1 MLGVSPALLG
11 ELLDRHGAA
20 LVLFARQ
27 FCASPEDVVQEAFV
41 QLARQ
46 GAAPTQPAAWLYRV
60 VRNGALSAARG
71 EQRRRKHEAAAAKR
85 TGAWFLPV
93 EAARLDADS
102 AAEAL
107 RHLSLEEREIIVAHV
122 WGGLTFQ
129 QISELVGL
137 SAATAY
143 RRYEGGLQT
152 LRTILGE
159 DRLAPSQ
166 PNTNRGER
174 G

>member
-1 MLGVSPALLG
+1 MLGVSAALLG

-46 GAAPTQPAAWLYRV
+46 DEAPVQPAAWLYRV

-85 TGAWFLPV
+85 TSGWFLPA
-93 EAARLDADS
+93 EAARIDAET

-107 RHLSLEEREIIVAHV
+107 RELSLEEREIIVSHL

-129 QISELVGL
+129 QIGEMVGQ

-143 RRYEGGLQT
+143 RRYVAGLKT
-152 LRTILGE
+152 LRTQLIKTSSRSGSALE
-159 DRLAPSQ
+159 
-166 PNTNRGER
+166 
-174 G
+174 

>member
-20 LVLFARQ
+20 LILFARQ
-27 FCASPEDVVQEAFV
+27 FCASPEDVVQDAFV

-46 GAAPTQPAAWLYRV
+46 GEAPSQPAAWLYRV
-60 VRNGALSAARG
+60 VRNGALSAVRG
-71 EQRRRKHEAAAAKR
+71 EQRRRKHEAAAARR
-85 TGAWFLPV
+85 TSDWFLPV
-93 EAARLDADS
+93 EAARLDAET

-107 RHLSLEEREIIVAHV
+107 QTLSLEEREVIVAHL

-129 QISELVGL
+129 EIGEMVGL

-143 RRYEGGLQT
+143 RRYVAGLNT
-152 LRTILGE
+152 LRMQLIKTSS
-159 DRLAPSQ
+159 PSASAM
-166 PNTNRGER
+166 E
-174 G
+174 